1 MMTMTMIKLRKLFL
15 FIFLFLFLGVLN
27 LTIIGQETDFQTRFE
42 VELEKKFKKFDLT
55 LSLEQLFNQNSLRY
69 DRSMLT
75 LVGQVDIIK
84 DLSLNAGVR
93 WMLVQDIELEFE
105 NRFRANIDLTYKR
118 DIEEFYIGIRSRTQY
133 GFDDQIF
140 YKYFRDNR
148 LVTRLRLEGGYH
160 IFGTRFTPSV
170 GIEPYLHL
178 NHYDGAQFYKM
189 RYSVGTKYDINNANS
204 LELNWL
210 YEDEFNVVYPINASI
225 IWLTYKFQF

>member
-1 MMTMTMIKLRKLFL
+1 MTMMMIKLRKLFR

-69 DRSMLT
+69 DRSMVT

-105 NRFRANIDLTYKR
+105 NRFRANIDLTYKL
-118 DIEEFYIGIRSRTQY
+118 DIENFYIDSIRTIS
-133 GFDDQIF
+133 F
-140 YKYFRDNR
+140 YLSN
-148 LVTRLRLEGGYH
+148 
-160 IFGTRFTPSV
+160 I
-170 GIEPYLHL
+170 
-178 NHYDGAQFYKM
+178 
-189 RYSVGTKYDINNANS
+189 
-204 LELNWL
+204 
-210 YEDEFNVVYPINASI
+210 
-225 IWLTYKFQF
+225 